1 MADDDTL
8 CKQKCVCKVIS
19 SLGEMYNEHVSVVVL
34 ALVILPS
41 TTLPLISYQ
50 TVPSQIWKHKELVS
64 LYIELQLM
72 NLLQILIPLMY
83 NLIPCDLF
91 QFEGMIR

>member
-1 MADDDTL
+1 MN
-8 CKQKCVCKVIS
+8 
-19 SLGEMYNEHVSVVVL
+19 MYLLWYRPWLFFHL
-34 ALVILPS
+34 QL
-41 TTLPLISYQ
+41 LPLISYQ
-50 TVPSQIWKHKELVS
+50 TVPLQIWRHKESAS

-91 QFEGMIR
+91 QFEGMIRWPENLEKRSEDPKS